1 MNMAQVLDHFN
12 ISNKA
17 LGDYI
22 NEDGLLY
29 CSRCHAP
36 KQAHGVG
43 LMDGKLLFI
52 TCDCQK
58 REQAAEEKRKLRDK
72 AEELR
77 KSCLPVKAMH
87 RHNFEAADESRH
99 IQIARRYVEQWN
111 EMRKRNMGLMFWGNT
126 GTGKRFAA
134 HCVANAMIDQLV
146 PARVYSAGY
155 IVDLLQDRSKRDE
168 IHEKINT
175 LPLLILDDIG
185 AERETPYAQE
195 KLCSIIDERSEAGL
209 PLIVTTNYTIADMDN
224 YADAE
229 MQRIFDR
236 LRALCIPVAV
246 IGESRRRVIGA
257 HKLRE
262 AKELLNL

>member
-1 MNMAQVLDHFN
+1 MSAVLDSIN
-12 ISNKA
+12 IPNKV

-22 NEDGLLY
+22 GEDGLLY
-29 CSRCHAP
+29 CGKCHAP

-43 LMDGKLLFI
+43 PMDGKLVHI

-58 REQAAEEKRKLRDK
+58 REQAAEEKRKQRDK

-87 RHNFEAADESRH
+87 RHTFESADESRH
-99 IQIARRYVEQWN
+99 IQIARRYVERWN
-111 EMRKRNMGLMFWGNT
+111 EMKKRNIGLMFWGNT
-126 GTGKRFAA
+126 GTGKSFTA

-155 IVDLLQDRSKRDE
+155 IVDLLLDRNKRDE
-168 IHEKINT
+168 IHEKINS

-185 AERETPYAQE
+185 AERETPYARE
-195 KLCSIIDERSEAGL
+195 KLCSIIDERSEVGL
-209 PLIVTTNYTIADMDN
+209 PLIVTTNYAIAEMDN
-224 YADAE
+224 FADAE

-246 IGESRRRVIGA
+246 IGESRRRQIGA
-257 HKLRE
+257 SKLQA
-262 AKELLNL
+262 AKELLDLV